1 MRTIIIAFTQP
12 GLQLAKKAAQ
22 NTEGTVEIYG
32 HERCMDTVN
41 SIDKAGGT
49 DSAYRAD
56 SSERTDGVI
65 HSFHAVGKVIKE
77 QFYQCDRILFIGA
90 AAIAVRVIAPYLK
103 SKTTDPAVLVADEDG
118 KFLISLLSGHIGGA
132 NEWCSTLAE
141 RLGAAPVITTA
152 TDTRGMFAVDLFA
165 GKHRLRHCKS
175 CNDSG
180 HFGAHFK
187 S

>member
-118 KFLISLLSGHIGGA
+118 KFLISLLSGHWQNG
-132 NEWCSTLAE
+132 LA
-141 RLGAAPVITTA
+141 RHRSLRRQPIH
-152 TDTRGMFAVDLFA
+152 AVC
-165 GKHRLRHCKS
+165 LRWIYLQENTGC
-175 CNDSG
+175 
-180 HFGAHFK
+180 AL
-187 S
+187 

>member
-32 HERCMDTVN
+32 HERCMDTGDSV
-41 SIDKAGGT
+41 DRAGST
-49 DSAYRAD
+49 DSADRAD
-56 SSERTDGVI
+56 SSDGTI
-65 HSFHAVGKVIKE
+65 HSFYSVGEVIKE

-132 NEWCSTLAE
+132 NECAVHWQNGLA
-141 RLGAAPVITTA
+141 RHRSLRRQPIH
-152 TDTRGMFAVDLFA
+152 AVC
-165 GKHRLRHCKS
+165 LRWIYLQENTGC
-175 CNDSG
+175 
-180 HFGAHFK
+180 AL
-187 S
+187 

>member
-32 HERCMDTVN
+32 HERC
-41 SIDKAGGT
+41 
-49 DSAYRAD
+49 
-56 SSERTDGVI
+56 TDGTI
-65 HSFHAVGKVIKE
+65 HSFYSVGEVIKE

-118 KFLISLLSGHIGGA
+118 KFLISLLSGHIGG
-132 NEWCSTLAE
+132 E
-141 RLGAAPVITTA
+141 I
-152 TDTRGMFAVDLFA
+152 
-165 GKHRLRHCKS
+165 LRF
-175 CNDSG
+175 
-180 HFGAHFK
+180 HF
-187 S
+187 